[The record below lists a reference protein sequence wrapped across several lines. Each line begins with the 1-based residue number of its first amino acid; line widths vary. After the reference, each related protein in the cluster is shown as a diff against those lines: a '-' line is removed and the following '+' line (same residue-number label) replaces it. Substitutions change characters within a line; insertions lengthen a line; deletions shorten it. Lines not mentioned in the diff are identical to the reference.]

1 MTFNSKKN
9 LGIAAYWLLAGL
21 IAVMVCIPFFWM
33 VSTSLKTRGALMSIP
48 MEWLPQDPTLE
59 SYQRLFEIPFFIRS
73 IFNSL
78 YMAVTCTIAQLLFA
92 SMAAF
97 ALTKI
102 TFKGQNL
109 VFSLYITA
117 LMIPVQITF
126 IPIFII
132 MTRLNLTNNL
142 NAFILFQLFNAFAI
156 FMLRQRMMTIHNAM
170 IEAALIDG
178 VGWWRIYFQ
187 IVMPLCGG
195 TMATLAILSFM
206 SVWNDFLLPLV
217 LLSDRAH
224 ATLPI
229 ILSGLSGQY
238 QNQFNL
244 MMAGALISIVPI
256 LILFICVQRQ
266 FKEGMTVGSVKG

>member
-1 MTFNSKKN
+1 MTSNAKKI
-9 LGIAAYWLLAGL
+9 LGALVYWLFAGI

-33 VSTSLKTRGALMSIP
+33 VSTSLKSRGALMSIP
-48 MEWLPQDPTLE
+48 MEWLPKEPTLDA
-59 SYQRLFEIPFFIRS
+59 YQKLFEIPFFAKS

-78 YMAVTCTIAQLLFA
+78 YMAVTCTVAQLLFA

-102 TFKGQNL
+102 RFKGQNA

-132 MTRLNLTNNL
+132 LTRMNLTNNL
-142 NAFILFQLFNAFAI
+142 NTFILFHLFNAFAI

-170 IEAALIDG
+170 VEAALIDG
-178 VGWWRIYFQ
+178 AGWWRIFFQ
-187 IVMPLCGG
+187 IIMPLCGG
-195 TMATLAILSFM
+195 ALATLAILSFM
-206 SVWNDFLLPLV
+206 SVWNDYLLPLV
-217 LLSDRAH
+217 LLSDRAK

-244 MMAGALISIVPI
+244 MMAGALVSIIPI
-256 LILFICVQRQ
+256 LILYVCVQGQ